1 MTNYYFRIAKY
12 LAALLICVACWSGF
26 SFAQEN
32 IVSNE
37 TASGA
42 GASTGA
48 SSAQKNIV
56 SQESVSEERSTSNQD
71 NIVSDETASAGIK
84 VPRDIQ
90 KIVTGIK
97 KVIGPIVPETQDREK
112 QATVVKEELKK
123 KEKKLEEVKKE
134 ARKAL
139 EEKIL
144 LEKKALTKKE
154 AAAVTRQ
161 ELDAVKEEAAAS
173 KSPEAVQKAKEL
185 SSKAEK
191 FDREAAAA
199 DAQLQKVSLK
209 AEDAMSKLT
218 ANETRIQQ
226 LKKALE
232 ALRKEE
238 LPKMTW
244 VEKGTVASVLIS
256 AGLCLIVLFKLVIRK
271 FEDLVTAKGKIR
283 EGEMGLRIKTLSR
296 LFYWL
301 VAFAIVVTVI
311 YLVMQTFGFNVMAL
325 LAGAGIVG
333 LALGFGGQYFIRDV
347 INGFFILLEEQ
358 YRIDDVIKVGEYVGV
373 VENINLRITTLRDL
387 DGRVITIPNSEIKVV
402 MNYTQGHSQALF
414 NVGVAYKEN
423 VDKVMEAIKDLG
435 KEMRQDAYFG
445 KLILED
451 LEMFGIDAFRDSE
464 VTIKFRIKTLPVR
477 QWEVAREFR
486 RRLKNRFDELGIE
499 IPFPH
504 RTLYIRTGSDGE
516 GLQKFTR
523 NYSPDKKFERG
534 VASDQQGLD
543 SSAASER
550 SRL

>member
-1 MTNYYFRIAKY
+1 MTNYYFRIVKY
-12 LAALLICVACWSGF
+12 LPVLLIYFACSSGF

-42 GASTGA
+42 GAS
-48 SSAQKNIV
+48 SAQKNIV
-56 SQESVSEERSTSNQD
+56 SQESVSGERSSSSQD
-71 NIVSDETASAGIK
+71 TIVSDETVSAAETVPASIK
-84 VPRDIQ
+84 
-90 KIVTGIK
+90 KIATEIK
-97 KVIGPIVPETQDREK
+97 KVIAPATSGVKEKEK

-123 KEKKLEEVKKE
+123 KEEKLEEAKKE

-161 ELDAVKEEAAAS
+161 ELEAVKEEAAVS
-173 KSPEAVQKAKEL
+173 KTPEAIRKVKEL

-191 FDREAAAA
+191 FDKEAAAA
-199 DAQLQKVSLK
+199 DSQLQKVSLRT
-209 AEDAMSKLT
+209 EDAMSKL
-218 ANETRIQQ
+218 AASETKIQQ

-232 ALRKEE
+232 ALRQEE

-283 EGEMGLRIKTLSR
+283 EGELGLRIKTLSR

-301 VAFAIVVTVI
+301 VAFSIVVTVI
-311 YLVMQTFGFNVMAL
+311 YLVLQTFGFNVMAL

-358 YRIDDVIKVGEYVGV
+358 YRIDDVIKVGEYTGV

-387 DGRVITIPNSEIKVV
+387 DGRVITIPNSEIKIV
-402 MNYTQGHSQALF
+402 MNYTQDYSQALF

-423 VDKVMEAIKDLG
+423 VDRVMEAIKELG
-435 KEMRQDAYFG
+435 KEMRQDAHFG
-445 KLILED
+445 NLILED
-451 LEMFGIDAFRDSE
+451 LEMFGIDAFKDSQ
-464 VTIKFRIKTLPVR
+464 VMIKFRIKTLPVR

-499 IPFPH
+499 MPFPH
-504 RTLYIRTGSDGE
+504 RTLYVRTGSDGE
-516 GLQKFTR
+516 WLQKFTR
-523 NYSPDKKFERG
+523 KYSPDKKIERG
-534 VASDQQGLD
+534 MTSDQQGLE
-543 SSAASER
+543 S
-550 SRL
+550 